1 MDYQR
6 LEKIKEKLKN
16 LLKIPSYYLLNNY
29 QMYYH
34 FSQKRLKEMINVK
47 CLEIHCHYLMIQQL
61 QKKKKNAFRR
71 SAETYDVEV
80 RNTKDLD
87 NALYLARK

>member
-1 MDYQR
+1 
-6 LEKIKEKLKN
+6 
-16 LLKIPSYYLLNNY
+16 
-29 QMYYH
+29 
-34 FSQKRLKEMINVK
+34 MINVK

-71 SAETYDVEV
+71 SAETYDAEV

-87 NALYLARK
+87 NALYLARKQY